1 MKTDIV
7 ELKKENDFLNE
18 ALEQTEKAAKY
29 GELDS
34 KQTIRLRLLT
44 EELLN
49 MLPEMLEYCKGEF
62 WVENEKKEYTL
73 CVNVT
78 LDDILDADRN
88 MVMSVSTSG
97 KNAAAVGIMGKI
109 RAVTEMMLV
118 DYINAQAENPYN
130 FYSMGMEPDMY
141 NYVNAW
147 TLEQY
152 RRSAQ
157 EKEEN
162 HAVWDELEKSIIAN
176 LADDVIVGIIGKKV
190 DIKVKKSF

>member
-1 MKTDIV
+1 
-7 ELKKENDFLNE
+7 
-18 ALEQTEKAAKY
+18 
-29 GELDS
+29 
-34 KQTIRLRLLT
+34 
-44 EELLN
+44 

-78 LDDILDADRN
+78 LDDILDADRD
-88 MVMSVSTSG
+88 MLMSVSTSG

>member
-78 LDDILDADRN
+78 LDDILDADRD
-88 MVMSVSTSG
+88 MLMSVSTSG

>member
-7 ELKKENDFLNE
+7 ELNKENDFLNE
-18 ALEQTEKAAKY
+18 AIEQTEKAAKY
-29 GELDS
+29 GGLDS

-78 LDDILDADRN
+78 LDDILDADRD
-88 MVMSVSTSG
+88 MLMSVSTSG

>member
-78 LDDILDADRN
+78 LDDILDADRD
-88 MVMSVSTSG
+88 MLMSVSTSG

-130 FYSMGMEPDMY
+130 FYNMGMEPDMY

>member
-7 ELKKENDFLNE
+7 ELNKENDFLNE
-18 ALEQTEKAAKY
+18 AIEQTEKAAKY

-78 LDDILDADRN
+78 LDDILDADRD
-88 MVMSVSTSG
+88 MLMSVSTSG

>member
-7 ELKKENDFLNE
+7 ELKKESDFLNE

-78 LDDILDADRN
+78 LDDILDADRD
-88 MVMSVSTSG
+88 MLMSVSTSG

-130 FYSMGMEPDMY
+130 FYNMGMEPDMY

>member
-18 ALEQTEKAAKY
+18 AIEQTEKAAKY

-49 MLPEMLEYCKGEF
+49 MLPEMLEYCKGKF

-78 LDDILDADRN
+78 LDDILDADRD
-88 MVMSVSTSG
+88 MLMSVSTSG

>member
-7 ELKKENDFLNE
+7 ELNKENDFLNE
-18 ALEQTEKAAKY
+18 AIEQTEKAAKY
-29 GELDS
+29 GGLDS

-78 LDDILDADRN
+78 LDDILDADRD
-88 MVMSVSTSG
+88 MLMSVSTSG

-130 FYSMGMEPDMY
+130 FYNMGMEPDMY